1 MNENMEQEETQDDS
15 GLQLN
20 FEVIQQQGKTITY
33 LGDLYGYQ
41 VFSDAFEKS
50 IEKQKREKIEELED
64 SFMNVL
70 TNEPEPIVD
79 NAFQTVIADEKQVII
94 KAEYSTDGG
103 KTNGWTVAGCVLLGM
118 ILTAGIWLYIE
129 RKRKEKSSSANNG
142 NDYRTYYE

>member
-20 FEVIQQQGKTITY
+20 FELIQQQGKTITY

-79 NAFQTVIADEKQVII
+79 NAFQTVIAGEKQVII

>member
-1 MNENMEQEETQDDS
+1 
-15 GLQLN
+15 
-20 FEVIQQQGKTITY
+20 
-33 LGDLYGYQ
+33 
-41 VFSDAFEKS
+41 
-50 IEKQKREKIEELED
+50 
-64 SFMNVL
+64 MNVL

-79 NAFQTVIADEKQVII
+79 NAFQTVIAGEKQVII

>member
-1 MNENMEQEETQDDS
+1 MNESVEQEETQDDS

-20 FEVIQQQGKTITY
+20 FEVIQQQGKTVTY

-41 VFSDAFEKS
+41 VFSEEFEKS
-50 IEKQKREKIEELED
+50 IEKQKRERKEELED

-79 NAFQTVIADEKQVII
+79 NAFQTVIAGEKQVVI
-94 KAEYSTDGG
+94 KAEYNTDNG
-103 KTNGWTVAGCVLLGM
+103 KTNVWLMTGCVLLGM
-118 ILTAGIWLYIE
+118 ILTAGIWLHIE
-129 RKRKEKSSSANNG
+129 RKRKEKSSRANNG

>member
-1 MNENMEQEETQDDS
+1 MNETTKQEETQEDS

-20 FEVIQQQGKTITY
+20 FEVLQQQGKTTTY

-41 VFSDAFEKS
+41 VFSEEFEKS
-50 IEKQKREKIEELED
+50 IEKQKRERKEEIENN
-64 SFMNVL
+64 FINVL

-79 NAFQTVIADEKQVII
+79 NAFQMVIVGEKQVVI
-94 KAEYSTDGG
+94 KAEYNTDSG
-103 KTNGWTVAGCVLLGM
+103 KTNVWTITGCVMLGM

-129 RKRKEKSSSANNG
+129 RKRKEKSSRANNG

>member
-1 MNENMEQEETQDDS
+1 MNESIEQEETQEDS

-20 FEVIQQQGKTITY
+20 FEVLQQQGKTTTY

-41 VFSDAFEKS
+41 VFSKEFEKS
-50 IEKQKREKIEELED
+50 IEINKREKKEELEN
-64 SFMNVL
+64 SFISVL

-79 NAFQTVIADEKQVII
+79 NAFQTVIAGEKQVII

-129 RKRKEKSSSANNG
+129 RKRKEKSSRANYG
-142 NDYRTYYE
+142 ND